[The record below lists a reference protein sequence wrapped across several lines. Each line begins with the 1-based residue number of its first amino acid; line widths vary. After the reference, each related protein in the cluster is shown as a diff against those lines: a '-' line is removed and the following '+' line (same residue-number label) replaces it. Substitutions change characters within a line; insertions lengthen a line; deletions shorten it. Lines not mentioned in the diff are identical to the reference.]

1 MVRKKRGYFTN
12 LIFCKLPKY
21 PSIVYIPC
29 AKHMFDF
36 FFKFNSNLDGGVPG
50 VQLSPIGVNC
60 SNRKFGGTLKN
71 ESKFRVVKCNC
82 PQ

>member
-1 MVRKKRGYFTN
+1 
-12 LIFCKLPKY
+12 
-21 PSIVYIPC
+21 
-29 AKHMFDF
+29 MFNF

-50 VQLSPIGVNC
+50 VQLSLIGVNC
-60 SNRKFGGTLKN
+60 SNQKFGGTLKN